1 MRSPDE
7 RPSKEELE
15 LRKRRLTIDLA
26 AVDLELRRLSLQED
40 EDRRSVT
47 TITELFPLNRRVKI
61 TNRRDLAGL
70 HNKVATV
77 TGHSK
82 ARVKITFKGTQYI
95 RAPSSLKLLQ

>member
-7 RPSKEELE
+7 QASKEELE

-40 EDRRSVT
+40 EDRRSAN
-47 TITELFPLNRRVKI
+47 TITELFPLKGRVKI
-61 TNRRDLAGL
+61 TNRRDPAGL
-70 HNKVATV
+70 HNNVAMV

-82 ARVKITFKGTQYI
+82 ARVKVTFKGI
-95 RAPSSLKLLQ
+95 E